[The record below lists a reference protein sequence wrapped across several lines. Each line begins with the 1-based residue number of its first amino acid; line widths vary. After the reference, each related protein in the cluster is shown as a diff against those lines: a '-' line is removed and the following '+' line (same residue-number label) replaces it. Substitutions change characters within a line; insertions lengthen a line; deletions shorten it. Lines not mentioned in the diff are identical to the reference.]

1 MAKTPT
7 GSRTGKVAGP
17 SRSRLLRVSRSA
29 DEYPCTQRV
38 PSPRHGPMATLA
50 QAAKPTGPDHLGTD
64 SEAGGRLPPETPHPS
79 SLAFRAVC
87 RHSPEVGAECLNGAR
102 SDLCGGHSAM
112 SVPTAIIRSGD
123 GFGLHDLR
131 LIERPHVHVAFG
143 GPCGA
148 GDVAQP
154 RGCQVEARLAVRECS
169 DDTGSAANFFMIRS
183 SGLLVRIF
191 CQGMSGK
198 A

>member
-102 SDLCGGHSAM
+102 SDLCGGRAM
-112 SVPTAIIRSGD
+112 KCTS
-123 GFGLHDLR
+123 L
-131 LIERPHVHVAFG
+131 
-143 GPCGA
+143 
-148 GDVAQP
+148 
-154 RGCQVEARLAVRECS
+154 VRC
-169 DDTGSAANFFMIRS
+169 
-183 SGLLVRIF
+183 GLL
-191 CQGMSGK
+191 SK
-198 A
+198 